1 MDTYLDSLQKVNETV
16 HLAAP
21 SVKDGA
27 SRMNVYACAILIVS
41 LIVFARLRYFAK
53 GNELVDAPVVGAK
66 LSILARYGFFK
77 HASNHVQYGYDKVH
91 QLAAHPE
98 D

>member
-1 MDTYLDSLQKVNETV
+1 MDTYLDSLQKVDETV
-16 HLAAP
+16 HIAAP
-21 SVKDGA
+21 SVEDGA
-27 SRMNVYACAILIVS
+27 SRMSVCAILIVS

-53 GNELVDAPVVGAK
+53 GNELFDAPVVGAK